1 MTESLTTTTPPP
13 FTPNTE
19 GIFEMPDAA
28 YRAAPGVSQSSLKVM
43 IEKSPLHFKW
53 ELEHP
58 EPPTEAQIIG
68 NLVDHAVLEPW
79 KIKIG
84 ESHWIRPEGMSFRT
98 NEGKAWRDE
107 HSDLPIISEKDAA
120 NITGMIKGVAAHPI
134 ARRIIADGQS
144 GMSMFCHHAWDDYK
158 TLRKGRTDKMAKDRW
173 GHHIIGDLKTTEDAS
188 PQAFSKS
195 ASKYFYHV
203 QNAYYFD
210 LYRDII
216 GEEPI
221 FVFIVIEKN
230 PPYDCVLYRLTDED
244 VHTGRIRYFEALKRH
259 GECKESGIW
268 PGYSQD
274 IQRLKLSDFIIRP
287 RDVIVPEIW
296 M

>member
-1 MTESLTTTTPPP
+1 MSEALTTTA
-13 FTPNTE
+13 FSANTE

-43 IEKSPLHFKW
+43 IGKSPLHFKW
-53 ELEHP
+53 EIEHP
-58 EPPTEAQIIG
+58 SPPTEAQIIG

-79 KIKIG
+79 KLGVGK
-84 ESHWIRPEGMSFRT
+84 SHWVRPEGMNFRT

-107 HSDLPIISEKDAA
+107 HSDLPIIAKSDED
-120 NITGMIKGVAAHPI
+120 NIVGMIMGVSMHPI
-134 ARRIIADGQS
+134 ARRIIGDGKS
-144 GMSMFCHHAWDDYK
+144 GMSMFCHHPWDEYK
-158 TLRKGRTDKMAKDRW
+158 TLRKGRTDKLAQDRW
-173 GHHIIGDLKTTEDAS
+173 GHHIIADLKTTEDAS
-188 PQAFSKS
+188 PLEFSKS
-195 ASKYFYHV
+195 ASKYGYHI
-203 QNAYYFD
+203 QNAYYHD

-216 GEEPI
+216 GVEPI
-221 FVFIVIEKN
+221 FVFMVVEKS

-244 VHTGRIRYFEALKRH
+244 VHTGRMRYYEALARY
-259 GECKESGIW
+259 GECTKSGIW

-296 M
+296 V